1 MTIAEKLDKI
11 IEADELVESVRSD
24 TELPFKCCKV
34 SMHGGDIQ
42 LFCDRETIYK
52 IAEAV
57 GAAITEETAV
67 SMFDDGENYEEQS
80 FVYNGR
86 RFFRFE
92 VLEDDQL

>member
-1 MTIAEKLDKI
+1 MTITEKLDKI
-11 IEADELVESVRSD
+11 IEADELIESVRND

-34 SMHGGDIQ
+34 RMHGGDIQ

-57 GAAITEETAV
+57 GAETAKKTAV
-67 SMFDDGENYEEQS
+67 PVFDDYDDETYEEQS

-86 RFFRFE
+86 RFFRFDFRE
-92 VLEDDQL
+92 T